1 MVKIPLHSVVIVPMT
16 TWLSVTSQDNLLTHI

>member
-1 MVKIPLHSVVIVPMT
+1 MT